1 MGDASGLRQGSRS
14 GCRNVTV
21 SLSPVVSV
29 FFIMCFNPIPDQ
41 TGVRRSLDFTN
52 QMS

>member
-14 GCRNVTV
+14 GCRNVIV
-21 SLSPVVSV
+21 LFSLVVGV
-29 FFIMCFNPIPDQ
+29 FFIMYFSVIPDQ